1 MLTQEFPICDQH
13 LPATCWKALQEASDQ
28 SLACGRVAAATVG
41 NGFPD
46 ERKRESLQD
55 DTQHQKV
62 QGLGAMLPVRTV
74 HGEDQLSWGQE
85 GKQDVEEH
93 LARQLLILKAP
104 L

>member
-1 MLTQEFPICDQH
+1 MLPQEFPVCDQH

-28 SLACGRVAAATVG
+28 SLAYGRIAAAAVG

-46 ERKRESLQD
+46 ERKRESLQH

-74 HGEDQLSWGQE
+74 HSEDQLSWGQE
-85 GKQDVEEH
+85 GKEDVEEH
-93 LARQLLILKAP
+93 LVRQLLILKAP